1 MLTRLRQDGLDE
13 LDLQI
18 LRILSKG
25 TPGETIAADLGIPVR
40 TLQRRIAAIK
50 TQLGAPSTIAAVVIA
65 IRRGLI

>member
-1 MLTRLRQDGLDE
+1 MFARLHQGDLDE

-25 TPGETIAADLGIPVR
+25 TSTDLNLPMR
-40 TLQRRIAAIK
+40 TRQRRIATIK
-50 TQLGAPSTIAAVVIA
+50 TRLGAPSTIAAVVTA